1 MQSSTARDFVV
12 GLFVLAGFAA
22 IGYISLQLGGGGYAG
37 PGGLELLAGF
47 DEIGGLSARAP
58 VRISGVKIGQVKRIV
73 LDEDLRAQVVLDVDA
88 ELELPVDTSAAIRTA
103 GLLGDQFVALE
114 PGAEDDLL
122 VSGDQL
128 SFTEG
133 ALSIEKLIGGLV
145 HGSDLGEG
153 Q

>member
-1 MQSSTARDFVV
+1 MQSSPARDLVV

-22 IGYISLQLGGGGYAG
+22 VGYLSLQLGGGGYSG

-58 VRISGVKIGQVKRIV
+58 VRISGVKIGQVKRIA
-73 LDEDLRAQVVLDVDA
+73 LSEDLRAQVFLDVDA
-88 ELELPVDTSAAIRTA
+88 DIELPVDTSAAIRTA
-103 GLLGDQFVALE
+103 GLLGDQFIALE
-114 PGAEDDLL
+114 PGAEDELL
-122 VSGDQL
+122 VSGDEL

-133 ALSIEKLIGGLV
+133 ALNIEKLIGGLV
-145 HGSDLGEG
+145 HGADLGGE